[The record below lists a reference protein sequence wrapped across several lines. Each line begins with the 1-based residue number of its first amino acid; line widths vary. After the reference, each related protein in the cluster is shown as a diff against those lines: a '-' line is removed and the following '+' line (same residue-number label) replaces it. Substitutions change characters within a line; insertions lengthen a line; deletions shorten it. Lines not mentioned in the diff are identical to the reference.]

1 MWDTCPTQS
10 AHQRVPTRL
19 AAVSSVRDHPGR
31 TRLQRL
37 LEGGGAI
44 AGAIVV
50 MNVATYGF
58 QMIAARMLGPAEY
71 GAVAGLMALY
81 LVASV
86 LQIGLQTT
94 AARRISA
101 SPDAV
106 DEIERTIL
114 TLASRLSLA
123 LGGLLLVLAPLVQHT
138 LRLESIY
145 PALLLAVAAVPL
157 TVQGAQAGILQGERR
172 WLWLALHYTAAGV
185 PRLLIGVVA
194 MWVRPTEGA
203 AMAAVA
209 LATFAPVVVGRI
221 ALRRRDHRG
230 RPGEEGGHRLRAA
243 FAESMHGSLAMLAFL
258 AITNAD
264 ILIARNVLSE
274 HDSGLYAG
282 GLILTKAVLF
292 LPQFVVV
299 VAFPALA
306 TGRERRRTLLR
317 GLAGVCVLGAGC
329 VLGSVA
335 LSGIAMQFVGG
346 RDYAEIEERLWL
358 FAALGT
364 VLACLQ
370 LLVYAV
376 LARQS
381 RRSSYLMLAAVAT
394 LLAVSPGIDS
404 LDRLLLTVAAVD
416 AALLLA
422 LLALSLWRMR
432 HDLVGR

>member
-1 MWDTCPTQS
+1 M
-10 AHQRVPTRL
+10 
-19 AAVSSVRDHPGR
+19 SSVRDRSGR

-37 LEGGGAI
+37 LESGGAI

-71 GAVAGLMALY
+71 GAVAGLMAVY

-114 TLASRLSLA
+114 TLANRLGLA
-123 LGGLLLVLAPLVQHT
+123 LGALLLVLAPVTWHA

-157 TVQGAQAGILQGERR
+157 TVQGAHAGILQGERR
-172 WLWLALHYTAAGV
+172 WVSLALFYAAAGV
-185 PRLLIGVVA
+185 PRLVIGFVA
-194 MWVRPTEGA
+194 MWIRPTEGA

-209 LATFAPVVVGRI
+209 LATFAPVIVGRI

-230 RPGEEGGHRLRAA
+230 ESAAEGGHRLRAA
-243 FAESMHGSLAMLAFL
+243 FTESMHGSLAMLAFL

-264 ILIARNVLSE
+264 ILIARQVLSD

-299 VAFPALA
+299 VAFPSLSTA
-306 TGRERRRTLLR
+306 TARRRTLLR
-317 GLAGVCVLGAGC
+317 GLGLVAALGVCAVAGA
-329 VLGSVA
+329 A
-335 LSGIAMQFVGG
+335 LLSSLAMVFVGG
-346 RDYAEIEERLWL
+346 SDYAEIEDRLWL
-358 FAALGT
+358 FAVLGT

-370 LLVYAV
+370 LVVYAV

-381 RRSSYLMLAAVAT
+381 RRSSYLMFAAVAV
-394 LLAVSPGIDS
+394 LLALAPGIDS
-404 LDRLLLTVAAVD
+404 IDGLLLTVAAVD
-416 AALLLA
+416 GALLLV

-432 HDLVGR
+432 YDRVATPSPATTA